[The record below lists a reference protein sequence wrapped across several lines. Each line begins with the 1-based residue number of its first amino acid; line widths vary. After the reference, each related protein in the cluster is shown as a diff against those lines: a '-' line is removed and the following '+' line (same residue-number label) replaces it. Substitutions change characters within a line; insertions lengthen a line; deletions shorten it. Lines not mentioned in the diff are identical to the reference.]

1 MAKNLTLGLLQRGD
15 GLALCQGQ
23 LIIMPKSGEPV
34 PRDWLATNQTKI
46 ISEIALQSKRPIYS
60 YAYYKTGIYNQNRS
74 AGVMI
79 RFIDLLTGEDVYAIF
94 NAQLKR
100 QRTTKNKKAGTP
112 LPEGQF
118 YIGDRSA
125 LYMLWIKTE
134 LDVPRRFSEWHK
146 SMSKLRHVYF
156 TADRSLGDKLA
167 NKSIHPLSLSNDEI
181 NQLFGGN
188 RGTSQRQGSDNLV
201 TRNGG
206 KVWRQGMVTSNG
218 DKDIATDHTN
228 NGLTLDSK
236 CVSNQVRVFE
246 SAGEIS
252 TCATNRVLSNQVMTC
267 NVVPL
272 PPNKKAPEEQ
282 SINEWMDDYDSASS
296 SGKTKKLS

>member
-15 GLALCQGQ
+15 SIALCQGQ
-23 LIIMPKSGEPV
+23 LIITPKSGEPV
-34 PRDWLATNQTKI
+34 PKDWLATNQTKI
-46 ISEIALQSKRPIYS
+46 LSEIAHQSNQSIFSYS
-60 YAYYKTGIYNQNRS
+60 YYQTGIYNSGRS
-74 AGVMI
+74 PGVMMK
-79 RFIDLLTGEDVYAIF
+79 FIDLLTGEDLYAIF

-100 QRTTKNKKAGTP
+100 QRTTKNKKAGDP

-118 YIGDRSA
+118 HIGDRSA

-167 NKSIHPLSLSNDEI
+167 NKSIQPLSLSSDEI

-188 RGTSQRQGSDNLV
+188 TGTSQRQGSDNLV

-206 KVWRQGMVTSNG
+206 KDWRQGMVASNG
-218 DKDIATDHTN
+218 DKHITTEHASK
-228 NGLTLDSK
+228 GLTPDPK
-236 CVSNQVRVFE
+236 CVSNEVRVFE
-246 SAGEIS
+246 SAWDLS
-252 TCATNRVLSNQVMTC
+252 ACASNRVLSNQVMTC

-272 PPNKKAPEEQ
+272 TPNKKAPEDQ
-282 SINEWMDDYDSASS
+282 SIDEWMDDYDSAS
-296 SGKTKKLS
+296 